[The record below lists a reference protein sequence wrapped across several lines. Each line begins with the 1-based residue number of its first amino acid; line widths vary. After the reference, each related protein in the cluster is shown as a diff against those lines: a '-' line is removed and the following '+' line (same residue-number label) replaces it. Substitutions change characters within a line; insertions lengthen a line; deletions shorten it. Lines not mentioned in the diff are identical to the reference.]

1 MEIIKRISNCIG
13 CNFNDTINK
22 INVPVQFG
30 CDCWCCVCYFAEKYS
45 MNMQKTIDETN
56 VLLGEPNV
64 KSEMDDERRKMI
76 ISIEEDKYFNTQN

>member
-1 MEIIKRISNCIG
+1 MCIV
-13 CNFNDTINK
+13 FVI
-22 INVPVQFG
+22 
-30 CDCWCCVCYFAEKYS
+30 FAEKYS
-45 MNMQKTIDETN
+45 INMPKTIDETN